1 MTSGK
6 RSCWAVRISWAVLGG
21 ALGAWLGF
29 GGYLGLAHNADS
41 FASMLA
47 LGFFGFFGWFGL
59 FAGAACAALIGGS
72 CEWLLRRLGVGKGVA
87 LGAATLVN
95 ALALWQIVGLVE
107 SNYPG
112 LQAETVAKPQRA
124 ITEKMQPPTSGQP
137 RPDAAKPPYRKVC
150 SESPPA
156 DAKER
161 AQWNL
166 ECR

>member
-1 MTSGK
+1 MTN
-6 RSCWAVRISWAVLGG
+6 RQRVCFAVRISWAVLGG
-21 ALGAWLGF
+21 ALGAWQGF
-29 GGYLGLAHNADS
+29 GGYLGLAHSADS

-47 LGFFGFFGWFGL
+47 LGFFGFFGWVGL
-59 FAGAACAALIGGS
+59 FVGAACGALIGGL
-72 CEWLLRRLGVGKGVA
+72 CEWLLLRLGAGVAAA

-95 ALALWQIVGLVE
+95 AVALWQIVGLGA

-112 LQAETVAKPQRA
+112 LRAETGAKPQRA
-124 ITEKMQPPTSGQP
+124 ATERVRPPTSGQP
-137 RPDAAKPPYRKVC
+137 RPDAAKPPYRNVC

-156 DAKER
+156 DAKGR